1 MSLLQEGPP
10 WVQNCMLAAYPTRQP
25 NRNWISSLPSTARL
39 NRPASLRTIPGQF
52 REIGFVEMSTA
63 EEATAAITA
72 LNGSL
77 LGGRSLTVNE
87 AKPMKPRSDRSG
99 RSRGSGR
106 FGGGGRSGGGY
117 NRDRR

>member
-1 MSLLQEGPP
+1 M
-10 WVQNCMLAAYPTRQP
+10 
-25 NRNWISSLPSTARL
+25 
-39 NRPASLRTIPGQF
+39 
-52 REIGFVEMSTA
+52 A

-77 LGGRSLTVNE
+77 LGGQSLTVNE
-87 AKPMKPRSDRSG
+87 AKPMKPRSYRSG
-99 RSRGSGR
+99 RSRGSGW